1 MKNPEPVVPVKKP
14 RHVKAATH
22 HLVIQRDKAITV
34 RDKAAAEVK
43 GIDAALLALGWQEPL
58 NLV

>member
-43 GIDAALLALGWQEPL
+43 GNPRNRTEQ
-58 NLV
+58 